1 MFQLVA
7 RNGVLKGRAWN
18 IDPAPLILGRDKTCT
33 VTLED
38 PLVSRRHCAVR
49 VRDGA
54 PHVED
59 LGSSNSTFVNGESVR
74 FKVLNPGDELALG
87 NALFLVV
94 EAGVEAAPERPRE
107 SGTTRPTFELKV
119 GEPLYLY
126 EESSKLF
133 EQGRPRTAG
142 DLALLFNLGRALSQ
156 AATLEGI
163 VTSALAHVVEHFE
176 PPYAAVVL
184 CQQPDAHVWHPAG
197 ADKGLDGG
205 GGLIHTVKQAI
216 AEPQGILY
224 PQRITDDD
232 DTIIRTTV
240 IAPMVLGRD
249 RIGALIMQGKTPD
262 HMYEQRD
269 LEMLLCMS
277 HTAAPYIRAVEHAEQ
292 LEVEN
297 ERLVTGLPQG
307 VALIG
312 TSEPI
317 VRARELARQAA
328 RSDLSVLILGETGAG
343 KELLSRMVHDLS
355 ARREKALVVVNC
367 AAIPDELFESEVFG
381 HERGAF
387 TGAAGQRIGL
397 LEEADG
403 GTLFLDEIGDLSPQN
418 QARILRAIESGTFRR
433 LGAQSDINVDV
444 RLISATN
451 KDLVEEVEAG
461 RFRRDLY
468 HRLNPFEIRIPPL
481 RHRKEDIP
489 SLARHFLAQV
499 RQRFFAPAEDFE
511 PGALEALQAYP
522 WPGNIRELRNTVE
535 RAAVVAQQRLIR
547 PEDLNLNE
555 PVSLTPTGE
564 PFLTLA
570 EMERQHIG
578 EALRRFAG
586 NIKGAAEA
594 LGIGRS
600 TLYRKITEY
609 GLSTEG

>member
-1 MFQLVA
+1 M
-7 RNGVLKGRAWN
+7 
-18 IDPAPLILGRDKTCT
+18 
-33 VTLED
+33 
-38 PLVSRRHCAVR
+38 
-49 VRDGA
+49 

-59 LGSSNSTFVNGESVR
+59 LGSSNATFVNGESVR
-74 FKVLNPGDELALG
+74 YKVLSPGDEVALG

-94 EAGVEAAPERPRE
+94 EAGEESAHEPRQD

-126 EESSKLF
+126 EESNKLF
-133 EQGRPRTAG
+133 EQGRPRTAN
-142 DLALLFNLGRALSQ
+142 DLAKLFHLSRSLSQ
-156 AATLEGI
+156 AATVEGI
-163 VTSALAHVVEHFE
+163 VTTLLAHVDEHFGPQE
-176 PPYAAVVL
+176 CGLVL
-184 CQQPDAHVWHPAG
+184 CGENDGRKWHPVRSEAKLVGKG
-197 ADKGLDGG
+197 ALNGIID
-205 GGLIHTVKQAI
+205 QAI

-224 PQRITDDD
+224 PERVDEGE
-232 DTIIRTTV
+232 DTVIRTSV
-240 IAPMVLGRD
+240 VAPMVLGRD
-249 RIGALIMQGKTPD
+249 HIGAVVMQGATPER
-262 HMYEQRD
+262 MYEESD
-269 LEMLLCMS
+269 LEMLLCMA
-277 HTAAPYIRAVEHAEQ
+277 HITAPYIRVAERTEI
-292 LEVEN
+292 LEREN

-312 TSEPI
+312 TSGPI
-317 VRARELARQAA
+317 GAARELARQAA

-343 KELLSRMVHDLS
+343 KELLSRMVHELS

-433 LGAQSDINVDV
+433 LGATSDLNVDV

-451 KDLVEEVEAG
+451 KDLAEEVEAG

-468 HRLNPFEIRIPPL
+468 HRLNPFEIRTPPL
-481 RHRKEDIP
+481 RQRTEDIP
-489 SLARHFLAQV
+489 ALARHFLVLV
-499 RQRFFAPAEDFE
+499 RQRFTVSVEDFE
-511 PGALEALQAYP
+511 PDALERLQAHP
-522 WPGNIRELRNTVE
+522 WPGNIRELRNVVE
-535 RAAVVAQQRLIR
+535 RASVVATGRHIKV
-547 PEDLNLNE
+547 EDLNLEE
-555 PVSLTPTGE
+555 PANLAAPGE
-564 PFLTLA
+564 AFLTLA
-570 EMERQHIG
+570 EMERRHIA
-578 EALRRFAG
+578 EALRRFEG
-586 NIKGAAEA
+586 NIKGASEA

>member
-1 MFQLVA
+1 MYQLVA
-7 RNGVLKGRAWN
+7 RNGALKGRAWS
-18 IDPAPLILGRDKTCT
+18 IDPAPLILGRDKTCS
-33 VTLED
+33 VSLED

-49 VRDGA
+49 VREGV

-74 FKVLNPGDELALG
+74 FKELTPGDELALG

-94 EAGVEAAPERPRE
+94 EGGEEHVRTAPKD
-107 SGTTRPTFELKV
+107 SGTTRPTFELKI

-126 EESSKLF
+126 EESNKLF
-133 EQGRPRTAG
+133 EQGRPRTAS
-142 DLALLFNLGRALSQ
+142 DLALLFHLSRSLSQ
-156 AATLEGI
+156 AVSMAGI
-163 VTSALAHVVEHFE
+163 VTTVLAHVGEHFGPRE
-176 PPYAAVVL
+176 CGLTL
-184 CQQPDAHVWHPAG
+184 CPDEKNQSWHPPQVQAILEGDG
-197 ADKGLDGG
+197 ALGKT
-205 GGLIHTVKQAI
+205 IKQAI

-224 PQRITDDD
+224 PERVDEND
-232 DTIIRTTV
+232 DTVIRTTV

-249 RIGALIMQGKTPD
+249 RIGALVMQGATPER
-262 HMYEQRD
+262 MYEESD
-269 LEMLLCMS
+269 LEMLLCMA
-277 HTAAPYIRAVEHAEQ
+277 HTAAPYIRAAERTED
-292 LEVEN
+292 LEREN
-297 ERLVTGLPQG
+297 ARLVTGLPQG

-312 TSEPI
+312 SSEPI

-355 ARREKALVVVNC
+355 ARCENTLVVVNC

-433 LGAQSDINVDV
+433 LGAQVDLHVDV

-451 KDLVEEVEAG
+451 KDLAEEVEAG

-481 RHRKEDIP
+481 RQRKEDIP
-489 SLARHFLAQV
+489 ALARHFLALV
-499 RQRFFAPAEDFE
+499 RQRFAAPADDFE
-511 PGALEALQAYP
+511 AEALLRLQSHP
-522 WPGNIRELRNTVE
+522 WPGNIRELRNVVE
-535 RAAVVAQQRLIR
+535 RAAVVATSRFIR
-547 PEDLNLNE
+547 VEDLNLNE
-555 PVSLTPTGE
+555 PANLAPTGE
-564 PFLTLA
+564 AFLTLA
-570 EMERQHIG
+570 EMERQHIA
-578 EALRRFAG
+578 EALRRFEG

-600 TLYRKITEY
+600 TLYRKITDY
-609 GLSTEG
+609 GLSTD